1 MKFIFPGVLLLLVV
15 AVFIANP
22 FYVLAIVGI
31 LVGILIYDSES
42 MSFETKRNWGIGIAI
57 VIGLYLLQLSG
68 G

>member
-31 LVGILIYDSES
+31 LVGILIYHSES
-42 MSFETKRNWGIGIAI
+42 MSFETKRN
-57 VIGLYLLQLSG
+57 
-68 G
+68 